1 MWQCEA
7 GSVTAAAAATLLM
20 LARAI
25 WTNLD

>member
-7 GSVTAAAAATLLM
+7 GSVTAAAAATSLM